1 MAPVG
6 VSGVGVSADDVG
18 GVGEGV
24 KGFAEPLFVDVVGGG
39 WVLFVSPVDGDQGCF
54 MVGVE
59 GGADVDGCGG
69 EVGRPEGEF
78 FVEGGLDRVV
88 D

>member
-1 MAPVG
+1 M
-6 VSGVGVSADDVG
+6 
-18 GVGEGV
+18 
-24 KGFAEPLFVDVVGGG
+24 
-39 WVLFVSPVDGDQGCF
+39 VLFVSPVDGDQGCL

-59 GGADVDGCGG
+59 GGANVDGCGG
-69 EVGRPEGEF
+69 EVGGPGGEF